1 MEVGQQVHRGRKGQ
15 TADFAHELCKV
26 DEVWAPSEAALS
38 QMWHATRDVAHILT
52 WRNAKFMQE
61 ESACRRLF
69 SSRFSP
75 LLFSHGPREKRR
87 FGAFWNSKAAGKHS
101 KAHFTARWDLF
112 LTIYVYLIRLFCFLS
127 VSWIYVLFF
136 TVYLT
141 LCARAQGLLI

>member
-1 MEVGQQVHRGRKGQ
+1 MEGGRVRQPISHTNSAKWMKFEHRLKLPFLKCGTRQEILYVVHI
-15 TADFAHELCKV
+15 H
-26 DEVWAPSEAALS
+26 
-38 QMWHATRDVAHILT
+38 T
-52 WRNAKFMQE
+52 WRNSKFRQE
-61 ESACRRLF
+61 ERVCRRLL

-87 FGAFWNSKAAGKHS
+87 FGVFWNSKAAGKHS

-141 LCARAQGLLI
+141 LCARAQGPLI